1 MPQHILFANSIINQ
15 FGVPTKEKTN
25 QGIKIKIFYIKLQI
39 IFATFAIRFYYIY
52 MGRNNAIG
60 RWGEEMATEY
70 LITKGYTVVERNVR
84 LGHNEIDIIAIKDNR
99 IIFAEVKTRTEESE
113 DLRDVIDLRKK
124 QHLCNATEAYI
135 RMKKV
140 PHAPQIDII
149 IVIGTPDTE
158 YKIQHYPDAFRPPLR
173 SR

>member
-1 MPQHILFANSIINQ
+1 MLRLPLDSI
-15 FGVPTKEKTN
+15 
-25 QGIKIKIFYIKLQI
+25 
-39 IFATFAIRFYYIY
+39 IY

-124 QHLCNATEAYI
+124 QHLCNATETYI